1 MFQLW
6 LAQGVV
12 RISSDRDDRMGGGGG
27 RGDQNPKESLDQ
39 KLTPKNPMPDFWAW
53 KISKKQLNDKTQ
65 QVWLYVIL
73 RTMDTRANKTQIF
86 FFWMPKKS
94 LLKSSH
100 PKKYLPNC
108 TQKSWHWKFQTQP
121 AHSCHLKSGV
131 TPPPLPGTA
140 SLVSHANSAENAVWQ
155 CYFHIRSWPHTP
167 WAVESSRSCGDYHGI
182 QLSLR
187 CIWLE

>member
-27 RGDQNPKESLDQ
+27 GIK
-39 KLTPKNPMPDFWAW
+39 TPKNPWTQNWPP
-53 KISKKQLNDKTQ
+53 KIPCQISERGKFPKKQLNDKTQ

-73 RTMDTRANKTQIF
+73 RTMDTRANKPQIF
-86 FFWMPKKS
+86 FFWIPKKS

-131 TPPPLPGTA
+131 TPPPPLPGTA

-182 QLSLR
+182 QLSLC